1 MALVNDH
8 VTDASE
14 KKMGGDAPGSTQVAR
29 SAGSAKGQ
37 DLDFIT
43 QNNKLD
49 AEYQLPVTADAKATW
64 VHAAFHN
71 ITAMVGAG
79 VLGLPSAMVYLG
91 WPAGVVIMTL
101 SWVATLYTLYQMCA
115 LHEVKGRR
123 FNRYHELGQ
132 YAMGPR
138 AGLWTVIPCQLIV
151 MIGLD
156 IVYCV
161 TAGKSMQFLYQHT
174 CHGWREHTCTS
185 FGLSAWIVVF
195 AAIQMLLS
203 TIPNFH
209 KLSIIS
215 LAAAIM
221 SIGYSTIAIGVAGHA
236 GKQPGAEYNLNGYTR
251 ADGVFGIFNSLG
263 TIAFAY
269 GGHNVVME
277 IQATIPSKPTPSKP
291 NPTLGPMMF
300 GVTLAYL
307 LVAYCYFGVAYTG
320 YHAFGSMTGDQI
332 LYSLGHPIWV
342 VCLASVMVII
352 HVCGSFQVYAMPVYD
367 MIEYQLVKRHIPN
380 GFLTR
385 LVYRTTYIVLVGFV
399 AITLPFFGDLLG
411 FIGALGFGPTTY
423 SLPSIFW
430 LLVKKPKITN
440 WHFWASWACI
450 IAGVIITVLGAVGG
464 LRGIIVDASSYK
476 FYT

>member
-1 MALVNDH
+1 
-8 VTDASE
+8 
-14 KKMGGDAPGSTQVAR
+14 
-29 SAGSAKGQ
+29 
-37 DLDFIT
+37 
-43 QNNKLD
+43 
-49 AEYQLPVTADAKATW
+49 
-64 VHAAFHN
+64 
-71 ITAMVGAG
+71 MVGAG

-91 WPAGVVIMTL
+91 WPAGVIIMTL

-115 LHEVKGRR
+115 LHEVAGRR

-132 YAMGPR
+132 YAMGRR
-138 AGLWTVIPCQLIV
+138 AGLWVVIPCQLIV

-161 TAGKSMQFLYQHT
+161 TAGKSMQFLYHHT
-174 CHGWREHTCTS
+174 CSGWRQGTCAP

-195 AAIQMLLS
+195 AAIQMILS
-203 TIPNFH
+203 MTPNFH
-209 KLSIIS
+209 KLSAIS
-215 LAAAIM
+215 LLAAIM

-236 GKQPGAEYNLNGYTR
+236 GKQPGTEYNLDGYTK
-251 ADGVFGIFNSLG
+251 AKGVFGIMNSLG

-277 IQATIPSKPTPSKP
+277 IQATIPSKPTAAKP
-291 NPTLGPMMF
+291 NPTCAPMMF
-300 GVTLAYL
+300 GVTVAYL

-320 YHAFGSMTGDQI
+320 YHAFGSNAGDQI
-332 LYSLGHPIWV
+332 LYSLGHPVWV

-367 MIEYQLVKRHIPN
+367 MIEYQLVKHRVPN
-380 GFLTR
+380 GFVTR
-385 LVYRTTYIVLVGFV
+385 LVYRTIYIVLVAFIG
-399 AITLPFFGDLLG
+399 ITLPFFGDLLG

-450 IAGVIITVLGAVGG
+450 IAGAIITVFGAIGG
-464 LRGIIVDASSYK
+464 LRGIIIDSKNYT

>member
-138 AGLWTVIPCQLIV
+138 A
-151 MIGLD
+151 
-156 IVYCV
+156 
-161 TAGKSMQFLYQHT
+161 
-174 CHGWREHTCTS
+174 
-185 FGLSAWIVVF
+185 
-195 AAIQMLLS
+195 AIQMLLS

-209 KLSIIS
+209 KLSVIS

-236 GKQPGAEYNLNGYTR
+236 GKQPGAEYNLNGYTK

-342 VCLASVMVII
+342 VCLASFMVII

-367 MIEYQLVKRHIPN
+367 MIEYQLVKRHVPN

-385 LVYRTTYIVLVGFV
+385 LVYRTTYIVLVGFI

-450 IAGVIITVLGAVGG
+450 IAGIIITVLGAVGG